1 MQNTQLKT
9 LANINKAITDA
20 QIVPVLCHD
29 IKIKILLETEDRLLK
44 NMSIPTR
51 EAQDITMRAKADQ
64 EALRSL
70 LDEDDSIDTDYR
82 DRMIAEQFHRDNA
95 EQIAAVMESELAAKL
110 KPATGFFQSFRDA
123 ISKLTSEA
131 NSHTPAHREALLKA
145 RDEKENELLVREQN
159 IEHARRVIARYRLE
173 PTPIIYS
180 EFVGALSAFDFV
192 FTF

>member
-1 MQNTQLKT
+1 MTTQLKT
-9 LANINKAITDA
+9 RQDINKAITDA

-51 EAQDITMRAKADQ
+51 EAQDIAMRAKADQ

-95 EQIAAVMESELAAKL
+95 EQIAAVLETELSAKL
-110 KPATGFFQSFRDA
+110 KPATGFIQAVRDG
-123 ISKLTSEA
+123 ISALTAQA
-131 NSHTPAHREALLKA
+131 NAMTTTGREAMLKA
-145 RDEKENELLVREQN
+145 RDEKENDLLAREQS
-159 IEHARRVIARYRLE
+159 IESARRCIERYRLE
-173 PTPIIYS
+173 PTPAIFS
-180 EFVGALSAFDFV
+180 ECIGAFAHLDFNS
-192 FTF
+192 